1 MFEFD
6 VNKFDGANI
15 TVYSILNQADINP
28 VNVDDAVMTIVTN
41 VVDAVVEHIE
51 LVGGMSE
58 ADLDHANDD
67 ITYSLVPVY
76 TRNLAEEFH
85 ALSVWDEELI
95 PDASS
100 IVDVMQHAVSEAYRR
115 MVSAAFEL
123 AEV

>member
-6 VNKFDGANI
+6 VNNFDGVNI
-15 TVYSILNQADINP
+15 TVYSILNQAGINP
-28 VNVDDAVMTIVTN
+28 VSVDDAVMTIVTD
-41 VVDAVVEHIE
+41 VIDAVVEHIE
-51 LVGGMSE
+51 SVDGMSE
-58 ADLDHANDD
+58 ADLDCAIDD

-100 IVDVMQHAVSEAYRR
+100 IVDVMQHAVSDAYRR

-123 AEV
+123 SEI